1 MKEEPKRSRKGA
13 EKRSRKKAEN
23 IRTFQTKPYNDADHA
38 HGCIGFKQEADTKCD
53 KGITGTRHA

>member
-1 MKEEPKRSRKGA
+1 MKEEPKRSRK
-13 EKRSRKKAEN
+13 KAEN
-23 IRTFQTKPYNDADHA
+23 ISTFSIKPYNDTDHA